1 VTNENAS
8 ERMTRTFL
16 AAPAHRERLVASAAR
31 STADAVFLDLEDAV
45 PTDGKPAALD
55 AAARAIATL
64 DWGAKTVA
72 VRVNA
77 FGSEWFAAEVAKLAA
92 LPRLDALILPKAERV
107 ADAIEMRRVIAAAR
121 PASAPPL
128 EIDCLIET
136 ALGLVNV
143 EALAACDAG
152 IGALHLGVGDFA
164 ASIGAKSEGIGVSPA
179 GYRHKAFG
187 RGGYA
192 TTPLDLFAYPMMRL
206 LVAARAFGRRAIDG
220 PWAGYQDSV
229 LTKAAAEKAA
239 ALGFDGKQVIHPSQI
254 DATREAFSPSA
265 GEIEQAKRI
274 VVALR
279 DGASAGRGAI
289 TVDGRMIDLADARL
303 AERVLQRAGV
313 SA

>member
-1 VTNENAS
+1 MTN

-31 STADAVFLDLEDAV
+31 SSADAVFLDLEDAV
-45 PTDGKPAALD
+45 HAEGKPAALD
-55 AAARAIATL
+55 AAAQAIAAL
-64 DWGAKTVA
+64 DWGSKTVA

-77 FGSEWFAAEVAKLAA
+77 FGSPWFAAEIAKLAT
-92 LPRLDALILPKAERV
+92 LPRLDALILPKAERI
-107 ADAIEMRRVIAAAR
+107 ADVVEMRRMIHAVR
-121 PASAPPL
+121 ASDAPPL

-164 ASIGAKSEGIGVSPA
+164 ASIGAKSEGIGVSPV

-187 RGGYA
+187 RSGYD
-192 TTPLDLFAYPMMRL
+192 TTPLDLFAYPMIRL

-220 PWAGYQDSV
+220 PWAGYQDAV

-265 GEIEQAKRI
+265 ADVEQARRI
-274 VVALR
+274 VAALR

-303 AERVLQRAGV
+303 AERVLRRAGV